1 MKHFFQRAI
10 TNRIQILARKRELIL
25 SGKWQPYLVIQFE
38 IWEEMSFIS
47 TTVPADITQSFSFKY
62 GVANL
67 HFIKDLAIQRKYK
80 LETSYAIRTFTW
92 YTVMGPRTLLV
103 F

>member
-1 MKHFFQRAI
+1 
-10 TNRIQILARKRELIL
+10 
-25 SGKWQPYLVIQFE
+25 
-38 IWEEMSFIS
+38 MSFIS

-92 YTVMGPRTLLV
+92 YTVMGPPNTVSFWNLSGPSMSLKNFWSQV
-103 F
+103 